1 MSIFSKMLSIFK
13 KSEKEEEKVGEVAS
27 LLFSIDRYGEIEV
40 GANLVDESNETIHLL
55 SELVYTLGT
64 DACFESIVDILRK
77 GFYEADQK
85 DQFEVFLKILFN
97 NYINDL
103 NQEKLLSEEPVV
115 KPSQVISEEDGV

>member
-13 KSEKEEEKVGEVAS
+13 KKKKEEEKVGEVAS

-40 GANLVDESNETIHLL
+40 GANLIDESDETVHLL

-77 GFYEADQK
+77 GFSDADQK
-85 DQFEVFLKILFN
+85 DQFEVFLKFLFN

-103 NQEKLLSEEPVV
+103 NQENLLSEEPVV
-115 KPSQVISEEDGV
+115 KPSQVISEDGV

>member
-13 KSEKEEEKVGEVAS
+13 KKKKEEEKVGEVAS

-40 GANLVDESNETIHLL
+40 GANLIDESDETVHLL

-77 GFYEADQK
+77 GFSDADQK
-85 DQFEVFLKILFN
+85 DQFEVFLKFLFN

-115 KPSQVISEEDGV
+115 KPSQVISEDGV

>member
-13 KSEKEEEKVGEVAS
+13 KKKKEEEKVGEVAT

-40 GANLVDESNETIHLL
+40 GANLIDESDETVHLL

-77 GFYEADQK
+77 GFSDADQK
-85 DQFEVFLKILFN
+85 DQFEVFLKFLFN

-115 KPSQVISEEDGV
+115 KPSQVISEDGV

>member
-13 KSEKEEEKVGEVAS
+13 KKKKVEEKVGEVAS

-40 GANLVDESNETIHLL
+40 GANLIDESDETVHLL

-77 GFYEADQK
+77 GFSDADQK
-85 DQFEVFLKILFN
+85 DQFEVFLKFLFN

-115 KPSQVISEEDGV
+115 KPSQVISEDGV

>member
-13 KSEKEEEKVGEVAS
+13 KKKKEEEKVGEVAS
-27 LLFSIDRYGEIEV
+27 LLFSIDKYGEIEV
-40 GANLVDESNETIHLL
+40 GANLIDESDETVHLL

-64 DACFESIVDILRK
+64 DSCFESVVDILRQ
-77 GFYEADQK
+77 GFSEADQK
-85 DQFEVFLKILFN
+85 DQFEVFLKFLFN

-115 KPSQVISEEDGV
+115 KPSQVISEDGV

>member
-1 MSIFSKMLSIFK
+1 MSIFSKILSIFK
-13 KSEKEEEKVGEVAS
+13 KNKKEEEKVGEVAS

-40 GANLVDESNETIHLL
+40 GANLIDESDETVHLL

-77 GFYEADQK
+77 GFSDADQK
-85 DQFEVFLKILFN
+85 DQFEVFLKFLFN

-115 KPSQVISEEDGV
+115 KPSQVISEDGV

>member
-13 KSEKEEEKVGEVAS
+13 KSEKKEERVGEVAS
-27 LLFSIDRYGEIEV
+27 LLFSIDKHGEIEV
-40 GANLVDESNETIHLL
+40 GANLVDESDETIHLL

-64 DACFESIVDILRK
+64 EACFESIIDILRT

-85 DQFEVFLKILFN
+85 DQFEVFLKIIFN

-115 KPSQVISEEDGV
+115 KPSQVISEDGV